1 MKPRN
6 LDSVIE
12 RRKEKVL
19 FAERFGKH
27 LRKVRSQ
34 RGISQENLSID
45 AGYYRT
51 YINKIELGRYSPSLH
66 TVWRIANTLK
76 MSVSDFLRG
85 F

>member
-1 MKPRN
+1 MKVRT

-12 RRKEKVL
+12 RRKEKVI
-19 FAERFGKH
+19 FAEKFGKH
-27 LRKVRSQ
+27 LRKVRQ
-34 RGISQENLSID
+34 TKGISQENLSIE

-66 TVWRIANTLK
+66 TIWRIANTLK
-76 MSVSDFLRG
+76 MSLSEFLRD